1 MKQTKDIEAATIK
14 IAKTFMK
21 KHPKIN
27 AVCTLFGEQ
36 NFMKRGMQEPHADVF
51 HGSGWR
57 LVQERYDTKWKFL
70 LQRFSS
76 PSGDW

>member
-21 KHPKIN
+21 KHSKIN

-36 NFMKRGMQEPHADVF
+36 NFMRQN
-51 HGSGWR
+51 
-57 LVQERYDTKWKFL
+57 RY
-70 LQRFSS
+70 
-76 PSGDW
+76 

>member
-36 NFMKRGMQEPHADVF
+36 NFM
-51 HGSGWR
+51 R
-57 LVQERYDTKWKFL
+57 LNRY
-70 LQRFSS
+70 
-76 PSGDW
+76 